1 MNATKNAILL
11 VDDHPMMRCGLRLRQ
26 RLEIEGDLQVVGEA
40 ASGQEALD
48 LWRQVR
54 PQLILLDNKMVGMSG
69 LETLRRLRK
78 AGCKAKILVFTVSDA
93 EEDVQVAMREGAD
106 GYLLKDMEPEDLI
119 AQMRCALQGEVVI
132 SPRMA
137 AMLQKSVIQTPALDG
152 QELTPRES
160 EVLRMMVTGK
170 SNKSIASQL
179 GIADATVKVH
189 VKNLLAKLN
198 LRSRV
203 EAVVWAMGKLRN

>member
-1 MNATKNAILL
+1 MSVTKHTILL
-11 VDDHPMMRCGLRLRQ
+11 VDDHPMMRCGLRQ
-26 RLEIEGDLQVVGEA
+26 RLELESDLEVVGEA
-40 ASGQEALD
+40 ASGQEALA
-48 LWRQVR
+48 LWTQVR
-54 PQLILLDNKMVGMSG
+54 PQLILLDNKMAGISG

-93 EEDVQVAMREGAD
+93 EEDVQVAMRDGAD

-119 AQMRCALQGEVVI
+119 VQLRCALQGEVVI

-137 AMLQKSVIQTPALDG
+137 AMLQHSVALAPAQG
-152 QELTPRES
+152 GHELTPRET

-170 SNKSIASQL
+170 SNKGIAAQL

-203 EAVVWAMGKLRN
+203 EAVIWAMERLRN